1 MTPHIP
7 IATSVSAA
15 HVWTNLEA
23 DLRARAVRLLA
34 RLAYACATS
43 RINHSAKEATHAPPS
58 DARQDPPRPS

>member
-7 IATSVSAA
+7 PAPAVSAA
-15 HVWTNLEA
+15 HVWANLGA
-23 DLRARAVRLLA
+23 DLRAHAVRLLA

-43 RINHSAKEATHAPPS
+43 GINHSAKETTHAPPS